1 MSNNVCKVVNT
12 EKTHNMVGNGVYVFL
27 FLKDK
32 RRDYIKAFLEK
43 KYSVKIDKINVLNNP
58 VKRKSFRGTVGRL
71 SMYKK
76 IYIKVAKGMKIDNI
90 NGISSETNE

>member
-12 EKTHNMVGNGVYVFL
+12 EKTHNMVSNGVYVFL
-27 FLKDK
+27 FQKDK
-32 RRDYIKAFLEK
+32 RKDYIKKFLEK
-43 KYSVKIDKINVLNNP
+43 KYSVKIDKINILNNP
-58 VKRKSFRGTVGRL
+58 RKRKSFRGTVGRL

-90 NGISSETNE
+90 SGISSETNE